1 MTEEKTIDAKQ
12 LAEFLELNG
21 LCKLSRDEHEIVMWY
36 RLLKEAGLGKKARA
50 VFQASVATA
59 AFVSHCT
66 LLTDGKQP
74 NGFELARWALPDL
87 DTNLK
92 GLRLDDDEKKED
104 ELKDEVK
111 EKAKTKLIT
120 DKQKGRLRDKTRA
133 LCEGYLEN
141 KFGISNSYAPFFLR
155 TVCEMPAG
163 NSRKQSRAVKLHLPE
178 GVKRLADTVLISIP
192 AKQIRARKL
201 AEKSAAKKS
210 VEYQKKESTTTT
222 KKVTKPQPATTA
234 KKVTKPQPATT
245 AKKVAT
251 PQIKSPVPSDDFE
264 L

>member
-21 LCKLSRDEHEIVMWY
+21 LCELSRDEHEIVMWY

-50 VFQASVATA
+50 VLQASVATA

-74 NGFELARWALPDL
+74 SGFELARWALPDL

-92 GLRLDDDEKKED
+92 ELRFDEDKEKKD

-111 EKAKTKLIT
+111 EKDEKKGEKKSIT
-120 DKQKGRLRDKTRA
+120 SKQKSELRDKTRA
-133 LCEGYLEN
+133 LCEDYLEN

-210 VEYQKKESTTTT
+210 GEYQKTESATTT

-234 KKVTKPQPATT
+234 KKV
-245 AKKVAT
+245 AK
-251 PQIKSPVPSDDFE
+251 PQIKKPALSDDFE

>member
-21 LCKLSRDEHEIVMWY
+21 LCELSRDEHEIVMWY

-50 VFQASVATA
+50 VLQASVATA
-59 AFVSHCT
+59 AFISHCT

-74 NGFELARWALPDL
+74 SGFELARWALPDL

-104 ELKDEVK
+104 EVKEEVK
-111 EKAKTKLIT
+111 EKAKKKLIS

-133 LCEGYLEN
+133 LCEDYLEN

-178 GVKRLADTVLISIP
+178 GVKRLVETMLISIP

-201 AEKSAAKKS
+201 AEKSADEKS
-210 VEYQKKESTTTT
+210 GGNQKTETATTT
-222 KKVTKPQPATTA
+222 KKVSKSQPVTTA
-234 KKVTKPQPATT
+234 KKVVKPQPLTT
-245 AKKVAT
+245 AKKVSK
-251 PQIKSPVPSDDFE
+251 PPIKEPALSDDFE

>member
-21 LCKLSRDEHEIVMWY
+21 LCELSRDEHEIVMWY

-50 VFQASVATA
+50 VLQASVATA

-74 NGFELARWALPDL
+74 SGFELARWALPDL

-104 ELKDEVK
+104 EVK
-111 EKAKTKLIT
+111 EKAKTKLIS

-133 LCEGYLEN
+133 LCEDYLEN

-210 VEYQKKESTTTT
+210 GEYQKTESATTT

-234 KKVTKPQPATT
+234 KKV
-245 AKKVAT
+245 AK
-251 PQIKSPVPSDDFE
+251 PQIKKPALSDDFE

>member
-21 LCKLSRDEHEIVMWY
+21 LCELSRDEHEIVMWY

-50 VFQASVATA
+50 VLQASVATA

-74 NGFELARWALPDL
+74 SGFELARWALPDL

-92 GLRLDDDEKKED
+92 KLRFDEDKEKDEKKG
-104 ELKDEVK
+104 
-111 EKAKTKLIT
+111 EKKSIT
-120 DKQKGRLRDKTRA
+120 SKQKSELRDKTRA
-133 LCEGYLEN
+133 LCEDYLEN

-210 VEYQKKESTTTT
+210 GEYQKTESATTT
-222 KKVTKPQPATTA
+222 KKVA
-234 KKVTKPQPATT
+234 KPQPATT
-245 AKKVAT
+245 AKKVAK
-251 PQIKSPVPSDDFE
+251 PQIKKPALSDDFE

>member
-1 MTEEKTIDAKQ
+1 MTEDKTIDAKQ

-21 LCKLSRDEHEIVMWY
+21 LCELSRDEHEIVMWY

-50 VFQASVATA
+50 VLQASVATA

-74 NGFELARWALPDL
+74 SGFELARWALPDL

-92 GLRLDDDEKKED
+92 GLRLDDDEKKD
-104 ELKDEVK
+104 EKK
-111 EKAKTKLIT
+111 GEKKSIT
-120 DKQKGRLRDKTRA
+120 SKQKSELRDKTRA
-133 LCEGYLEN
+133 LCEGYLQN
-141 KFGISNSYAPFFLR
+141 KFGIPKSYAQFFLR

-163 NSRKQSRAVKLHLPE
+163 DHQEHSRAVKLRLPE
-178 GVKRLADTVLISIP
+178 GVKRLVETMLISIP

-210 VEYQKKESTTTT
+210 GENQNTETATKTQKVTKSHPATTVKKVSKSQPVTTT
-222 KKVTKPQPATTA
+222 KKVAKPPIKKPAL
-234 KKVTKPQPATT
+234 
-245 AKKVAT
+245 
-251 PQIKSPVPSDDFE
+251 SDDFE

>member
-1 MTEEKTIDAKQ
+1 MTDEKTIDAKQ

-36 RLLKEAGLGKKARA
+36 RLLKEAGLGKRARA
-50 VFQASVATA
+50 VLQASVATA

-74 NGFELARWALPDL
+74 SGFELARWALPDL

-92 GLRLDDDEKKED
+92 ELRFDEDKEKDEKKG
-104 ELKDEVK
+104 
-111 EKAKTKLIT
+111 EKKSIT
-120 DKQKGRLRDKTRA
+120 SKQKSELRDKTRA
-133 LCEGYLEN
+133 LCEGYLQN
-141 KFGISNSYAPFFLR
+141 KFGIPKSYAQFFLR

-163 NSRKQSRAVKLHLPE
+163 DHQEHSRAVKLRLPE
-178 GVKRLADTVLISIP
+178 GVKRLVETMLISIP

-210 VEYQKKESTTTT
+210 GENQNTETATKTQKVTKSHPATTVKKVSKSQPVTTT
-222 KKVTKPQPATTA
+222 KKVAKPPIKKPAL
-234 KKVTKPQPATT
+234 
-245 AKKVAT
+245 
-251 PQIKSPVPSDDFE
+251 SDDFE

>member
-21 LCKLSRDEHEIVMWY
+21 LCELSRDEHEIVMWY

-50 VFQASVATA
+50 VLQASVATA

-66 LLTDGKQP
+66 LQTDGKQP
-74 NGFELARWALPDL
+74 SGFELARWALPDL

-92 GLRLDDDEKKED
+92 ELRFDEDKEKDEKKS
-104 ELKDEVK
+104 
-111 EKAKTKLIT
+111 IT
-120 DKQKGRLRDKTRA
+120 SKQKSELRDKTRA
-133 LCEGYLEN
+133 LCEGYLQN
-141 KFGISNSYAPFFLR
+141 KFGIPKSYAQFFLR

-163 NSRKQSRAVKLHLPE
+163 DHQEHSRAVKLHLPE

-210 VEYQKKESTTTT
+210 GEYQKTESATTT

-234 KKVTKPQPATT
+234 KKV
-245 AKKVAT
+245 AK
-251 PQIKSPVPSDDFE
+251 PQIKKPALSDDFE

>member
-1 MTEEKTIDAKQ
+1 MTDEKTIDAKQ

-21 LCKLSRDEHEIVMWY
+21 LCKLARDEHEIVWWY

-50 VFQASVATA
+50 VLQASVATA

-92 GLRLDDDEKKED
+92 GLRLDEDEKKELS
-104 ELKDEVK
+104 ES
-111 EKAKTKLIT
+111 
-120 DKQKGRLRDKTRA
+120 KQKSKLREKTRA
-133 LCEGYLEN
+133 QFETYLWD

-163 NSRKQSRAVKLHLPE
+163 DYRERSRAVKLHLPE
-178 GVKRLADTVLISIP
+178 GVKRLVETRLISIP

-210 VEYQKKESTTTT
+210 GENQNTETATKTQKVTKSHPATTVKKVSKSQPVTTT
-222 KKVTKPQPATTA
+222 KKVAKPPIKKPAL
-234 KKVTKPQPATT
+234 
-245 AKKVAT
+245 
-251 PQIKSPVPSDDFE
+251 SDDFE